1 MKLFKSIYFS
11 FCHVLFCLGP
21 QVSQVCTAGAWKNRC
36 VTFWSPPAAPNQ
48 WPLKLLLFKSPLPAI
63 DVPFI
68 LFLAIQFLSLFN
80 FFRHLSFLPS
90 LPLFCQKQS
99 VDFPVDC
106 PALPQSQTW
115 RQVWR
120 EGGKQTERGWNAH
133 KKRGQKRR
141 LRALMIRNPF
151 WRSVISVPSGAPQ
164 WADSTAELHSIT
176 CSRSPVCLSP
186 SFPADS
192 TGCSEL
198 RHHFSPPHPALHSH
212 SRGKCA
218 SHILTPC
225 TTVQPASRGDLQGAF
240 NYMCMSFATERQ
252 DVALN
257 SSSGRQAEETDK
269 EKPKSTQRTELKETR
284 MGKKE

>member
-1 MKLFKSIYFS
+1 MCHSFS
-11 FCHVLFCLGP
+11 F
-21 QVSQVCTAGAWKNRC
+21 
-36 VTFWSPPAAPNQ
+36 SPSN
-48 WPLKLLLFKSPLPAI
+48 FS
-63 DVPFI
+63 
-68 LFLAIQFLSLFN
+68 LFLISFTIYLF
-80 FFRHLSFLPS
+80 FHH
-90 LPLFCQKQS
+90 PLYFCQKQS

-186 SFPADS
+186 PLS
-192 TGCSEL
+192 
-198 RHHFSPPHPALHSH
+198 
-212 SRGKCA
+212 
-218 SHILTPC
+218 
-225 TTVQPASRGDLQGAF
+225 QP
-240 NYMCMSFATERQ
+240 
-252 DVALN
+252 
-257 SSSGRQAEETDK
+257 
-269 EKPKSTQRTELKETR
+269 TQRAALSSATISPLLTRLFTRTPEENVHLTFWHHVPQSSQQAGETSKVHSIICACPLLPRDR
-284 MGKKE
+284 M

>member
-1 MKLFKSIYFS
+1 MCHSFS
-11 FCHVLFCLGP
+11 F
-21 QVSQVCTAGAWKNRC
+21 
-36 VTFWSPPAAPNQ
+36 SPSN
-48 WPLKLLLFKSPLPAI
+48 FS
-63 DVPFI
+63 
-68 LFLAIQFLSLFN
+68 LFLISFTIYLF
-80 FFRHLSFLPS
+80 FHH
-90 LPLFCQKQS
+90 PLYFCQKQS

-151 WRSVISVPSGAPQ
+151 WRSIISVPSGAPQ

-269 EKPKSTQRTELKETR
+269 EKPKSTQRTEIKETR